1 MNPFKRLF
9 ERAPRPATRRPTPPS
24 LRWRPKLELLDD
36 RIVPT
41 VSSIVSNF
49 NGTAI
54 NAGST
59 VWFNSVLKVSGLGDS
74 PVTIHV
80 DQGTITS
87 SAFTVNTPNADIT
100 FSPTATTA
108 TTAFDAASNTWTTI
122 VPSKAG
128 GNTFLDG
135 VNFLAA
141 NGLPKGLNPVT
152 WSINVSSNTAGV
164 RVQWQW
170 AAAVYTSF
178 SSDLAA
184 LNVKPVDSNSLSQ
197 YHNSDHAGTPE
208 AFISCVVGGARG
220 GGGSNWTGSYSSTV
234 SFTPGLMTPSGN
246 GSLSG
251 FVYFDSNQDGLR
263 EIGESGLEGIVINLT
278 GIDANGNAVNAS
290 VATAT
295 DGSYSFAGLMAGTY
309 ELTVTMPSDFFQ
321 GPNAVG
327 SVNGSPDGTLV
338 GTSSIGSITLP
349 AGAAGTEYDF
359 AIWPP
364 PT

>member
-1 MNPFKRLF
+1 MNPLSRLF
-9 ERAPRPATRRPTPPS
+9 GRTSRAAARRPSRTS
-24 LRWRPKLELLDD
+24 VRWRPKLELLDD

-41 VSSIVSNF
+41 VSSIASNF

-59 VWFNSVLKVSGLGDS
+59 VWFNSVLKVSGLGNS

-108 TTAFDAASNTWTTI
+108 TTTFDGATNTWTTT
-122 VPSKAG
+122 VPSNAG

-135 VNFLAA
+135 VGLFAP
-141 NGLPKGLNPVT
+141 NGLPRGLNPVT
-152 WSINVSSNTAGV
+152 WSANFTTDTAGV
-164 RVQWQW
+164 SLQWQW

-178 SSDLAA
+178 SSDLSA

-197 YHNSDHAGTPE
+197 YQNSDHAGTPE
-208 AFISCVVGGARG
+208 AFRSAVVGGARG
-220 GGGSNWTGSYSSTV
+220 GGGSNWTGSYSGTV
-234 SFTPGLMTPSGN
+234 SVTPEVRTNTGTA
-246 GSLSG
+246 SLSG
-251 FVYFDSNQDGLR
+251 FVYFDQNQDGTR
-263 EIGESGLEGIVINLT
+263 ETGESGLQGIIITLT
-278 GIDANGNAVNAS
+278 GTDANGNAVSAS
-290 VATAT
+290 VTTAL
-295 DGSYSFAGLMAGTY
+295 DGSYSFTGLMAGTY
-309 ELTVTMPSDFFQ
+309 ELTVTMPPSFFQ

-327 SVNGSPDGTLV
+327 SVNGSPDGALV
-338 GTSSIGSITLP
+338 GTSSIGSISLP

-359 AIWPP
+359 AVWPP
-364 PT
+364 PA